1 VIRYEKRKGLPPNYL
16 NVLITHWGAE
26 GAMQQLEMD
35 AIDFETFLKRWA
47 AELSD
52 VKRGNQAYKTYC
64 AKRKRGDSSVF
75 SKCFTDSATACP
87 SLPHDLQIDSK
98 QVKVSIKSSCNALI
112 DD

>member
-1 VIRYEKRKGLPPNYL
+1 VTRYEKRNGLPPNYL
-16 NVLITHWGAE
+16 NVLITDWGSK

-64 AKRKRGDSSVF
+64 TKRKRGDSS
-75 SKCFTDSATACP
+75 
-87 SLPHDLQIDSK
+87 SLPKGAPLTQRQLVRLFRIICK
-98 QVKVSIKSSCNALI
+98 
-112 DD
+112 